1 MTAVASPCAHCG
13 LPVGRFAEHREI
25 DGVEHAFCCYGC
37 CLTYQLCHHGAREEP
52 EAAAQLM
59 RLGVGAFLAMNVM
72 LFSLLLYA
80 DGLVGHAGAPTGL
93 IHWVLLGLATP
104 LMGIL
109 GAPFLRAAC
118 DAAAQGRLTADTL
131 VCIGTLAAYGYS
143 AFGVVAGTGDVYF
156 DTAAMVLVLFTLGR
170 YLEAQGRMRAMR
182 SLAPM
187 LAGEHASVTVVG
199 ADGESRRP
207 VATVQVGDRVR
218 IRPGERIAVD
228 GRVLAGRSECDES
241 ILTGQPQPCPKS
253 EGDEVIAG
261 SLNGTGELVVCA
273 TAPGRETRWV
283 HIGRLVREALG
294 RKSALGETVDRV
306 AAWFVPAVL
315 VLALG
320 TGAYWAGEGGAGPA
334 LLAGLAVLVVAC
346 PCALGLAAPL
356 ATSLGIG
363 RAAEHGILVRGGA
376 VLERLA
382 GLRVVAFDKTGT
394 LTVGRPAVVAVDADE
409 VPAAAVLR
417 RAQQL
422 AVGSEHP
429 LAHAIAAHAA
439 RAGTFAPAARDI
451 RAFRGAGVTGEVD
464 GGSCA
469 MGSAAFV
476 AERVGPVPPALRDAP
491 LPEGATAVYV
501 AWDGR
506 AHGRLVLVD
515 RLRPEAPAVVDALRA
530 RGLHVALLSGDGA
543 HAVAP
548 LASLLAIADWHAGLT
563 PEGKVGL
570 LQEVTAR
577 RGPVAMVGD
586 GLNDGPVLAA
596 AAVGVAVGE
605 ATDLAKESAD
615 VVLPGGRLDLL
626 PWVLQLAED
635 VRGSVQAN
643 LLWAFGYNA
652 IALTLATCGLLRPA
666 IAAALM
672 AGSSLLIVAR
682 TLRAGRAARATAT
695 DGTAAPAAAVPR
707 VGLEA

>member
-1 MTAVASPCAHCG
+1 
-13 LPVGRFAEHREI
+13 
-25 DGVEHAFCCYGC
+25 
-37 CLTYQLCHHGAREEP
+37 
-52 EAAAQLM
+52 
-59 RLGVGAFLAMNVM
+59 VGAFLAMNVM

-80 DGLVGHAGAPTGL
+80 DGLVGDAAAPTGL

-104 LMGIL
+104 LLGVL

-131 VCIGTLAAYGYS
+131 VCIGTSAAYGYS
-143 AFGVVAGTGDVYF
+143 AFAVVAGTGDVYF

-187 LAGEHASVTVVG
+187 LAGEQASVAVVG
-199 ADGESRRP
+199 ADDGESCQP

-228 GRVLAGRSECDES
+228 GRVVAGRSECDES
-241 ILTGQPQPCPKS
+241 ILTGQPQPCPKC

-273 TAPGRETRWV
+273 TAPGSETRWV
-283 HIGRLVREALG
+283 HIGRLVREAVG

-306 AAWFVPAVL
+306 AAWFVPGVL

-334 LLAGLAVLVVAC
+334 LLTGLAVLVVAC

-356 ATSLGIG
+356 ASSLGIG

-382 GLRVVAFDKTGT
+382 RLRVVGFDKTGT
-394 LTVGRPAVVAVDADE
+394 LTIGRPVVVAVDAHE
-409 VPAAAVLR
+409 VPTAAVLR
-417 RAQQL
+417 RSQQL
-422 AVGSEHP
+422 AAGSEHP
-429 LAHAIAAHAA
+429 LARAIAGHAA
-439 RAGTFAPAARDI
+439 QAEAYAPAAREI

-464 GGSCA
+464 GRCCA

-476 AERVGPVPPALRDAP
+476 AERVGPVPRALSDAP

-501 AWDGR
+501 GWDGR
-506 AHGRLVLVD
+506 ARGRLVLVD

-530 RGLHVALLSGDGA
+530 RGLHVVLLSGDGA

-563 PEGKVGL
+563 PEAKVER
-570 LQEVTAR
+570 LQDATASL
-577 RGPVAMVGD
+577 GPVAMVGD

-605 ATDLAKESAD
+605 ASDLAKESAD

-635 VRGSVQAN
+635 VRRSVQAN

-682 TLRAGRAARATAT
+682 SLRAGRAVR
-695 DGTAAPAAAVPR
+695 TAASSGAAAPPPAVVPGL
-707 VGLEA
+707 GLEA

>member
-1 MTAVASPCAHCG
+1 VAPPCAHCG
-13 LPVGRFAEHREI
+13 LPVGPFGEHREI
-25 DGVEHAFCCYGC
+25 DGVDHAFCCYGC
-37 CLTYQLCHHGAREEP
+37 CLAYQLCHHGAREEP
-52 EAAAQLM
+52 EAAAHLM

-80 DGLVGHAGAPTGL
+80 DVQVSDAAAPTGL

-104 LMGIL
+104 LLAIL
-109 GAPFLRAAC
+109 GTPFLRAAC

-131 VCIGTLAAYGYS
+131 VCIGTVAAYGYS
-143 AFGVVAGTGDVYF
+143 VVAVVAGTGDVYF
-156 DTAAMVLVLFTLGR
+156 DTAAMVLLLFTLGR
-170 YLEAQGRMRAMR
+170 YLEAQGRLRAMR

-187 LAGEHASVTVVG
+187 LAGEQANVTVVG
-199 ADGESRRP
+199 ADGESCQP

-228 GRVLAGRSECDES
+228 GRVVAGRSECDES
-241 ILTGQPQPCPKS
+241 ILTGQPQPCPKC

-273 TAPGRETRWV
+273 TAPGSETRWV

-306 AAWFVPAVL
+306 AAWFVPGVL
-315 VLALG
+315 VLALA

-376 VLERLA
+376 VFERLA

-394 LTVGRPAVVAVDADE
+394 LTIGRPAVVAVDAHE

-417 RAQQL
+417 RAEQL

-429 LAHAIAAHAA
+429 LARAIAAHAA
-439 RAGTFAPAARDI
+439 QAGTHAQAARDI

-464 GGSCA
+464 GGCCA

-476 AERVGPVPPALRDAP
+476 TERVGPVPPALSSAP

-515 RLRPEAPAVVDALRA
+515 RLRPEAPAVVNALRA

-563 PEGKVGL
+563 PEAKVGL
-570 LQEVTAR
+570 LREATAR

-615 VVLPGGRLDLL
+615 VVLPDGRLDLL

-635 VRGSVQAN
+635 VRRSVRAN